1 MIPELPPE
9 LRTVVARKA
18 RFSDDFMSLR
28 LANTKNF
35 TR

>member
-18 RFSDDFMSLR
+18 RFYERFYV
-28 LANTKNF
+28 AEIGKH
-35 TR
+35 